1 MQLHIQKNA
10 LDLLANAMLAS
21 FNKQLNQL
29 SIYYNKNLLH
39 FSYKEHGTDRNIYAV
54 RIYK

>member
-29 SIYYNKNLLH
+29 SIYSNKNLLH
-39 FSYKEHGTDRNIYAV
+39 FSYQEHGTDRNIHAV
-54 RIYK
+54 RINK